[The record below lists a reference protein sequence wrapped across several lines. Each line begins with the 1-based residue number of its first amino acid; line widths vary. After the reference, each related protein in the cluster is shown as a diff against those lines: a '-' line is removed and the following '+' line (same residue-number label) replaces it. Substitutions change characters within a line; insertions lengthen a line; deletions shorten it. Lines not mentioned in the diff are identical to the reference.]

1 MTKEDLKTQVIDTF
15 LRVAPET
22 DATAINPTESFR
34 DQFEIDSVDFLTFVL
49 ELEKTLGMKIPQM
62 DYPKLSTLNGCL
74 TYLKAHLPS

>member
-1 MTKEDLKTQVIDTF
+1 MTKKDLKTQVIDTF
-15 LRVAPET
+15 LRVAPEA
-22 DATAINPTESFR
+22 DATSINPTESFR

-49 ELEKTLGMKIPQM
+49 ELEKILGIKIPQL

>member
-1 MTKEDLKTQVIDTF
+1 MTKEVLKAQVIDTF
-15 LRVAPET
+15 LRVVPEA
-22 DATAINPTESFR
+22 DATSINPAESFR

-49 ELEKTLGMKIPQM
+49 ELEKVLGIKIPQV